1 MSGPAHRTSQR
12 ENNTRIFFL
21 LSARLTETVPEITKS
36 LPVPSSPPAAPPPP
50 SPPLPPQPPGLLPSP
65 SALRASHVNSLH
77 AHILFGA
84 IRKREPF
91 PACHIASCHH
101 QLIHQLPLR
110 WGHKEER
117 VSERSRCLILTEERE
132 TDPGQESLTAFS
144 FSCLKVL
151 CLYGRLH
158 PVNSKYRTE
167 AML

>member
-1 MSGPAHRTSQR
+1 MDQLIVHRKEKT
-12 ENNTRIFFL
+12 THAFFFL

-50 SPPLPPQPPGLLPSP
+50 SSPPLPPQPPGLLPSP

-101 QLIHQLPLR
+101 QLIHQLPPPVR
-110 WGHKEER
+110 SQGRE
-117 VSERSRCLILTEERE
+117 SEREILMPDPDRGERNRSWPRI
-132 TDPGQESLTAFS
+132 THGIQL
-144 FSCLKVL
+144 
-151 CLYGRLH
+151 
-158 PVNSKYRTE
+158 
-167 AML
+167 

>member
-50 SPPLPPQPPGLLPSP
+50 SSPPLPPQPPGLLPSP

-101 QLIHQLPLR
+101 QLIHQLSPPVR
-110 WGHKEER
+110 SQGRE
-117 VSERSRCLILTEERE
+117 SEREILMPDPDRGERNRSWPRI
-132 TDPGQESLTAFS
+132 THGIQL
-144 FSCLKVL
+144 
-151 CLYGRLH
+151 
-158 PVNSKYRTE
+158 
-167 AML
+167 